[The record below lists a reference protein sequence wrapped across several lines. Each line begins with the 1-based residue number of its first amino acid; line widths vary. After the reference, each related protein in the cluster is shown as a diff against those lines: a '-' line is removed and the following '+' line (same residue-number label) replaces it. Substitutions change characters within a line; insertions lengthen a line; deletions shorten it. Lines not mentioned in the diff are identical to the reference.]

1 LRITTD
7 APSPRAKARSAKE
20 KSRLAAGLSC
30 SRLVPAT
37 ELAILTGILALAV
50 WILLLL
56 AGLLAATLLLLT
68 GLLGRILVR
77 LAGLVLIGHLK
88 ISLVERSRVQ
98 PRGVPLVAGQTGS
111 TLIIAWRFVVAAV
124 A

>member
-30 SRLVPAT
+30 SRVVPAT
-37 ELAILTGILALAV
+37 GLAILTGILALAV

-88 ISLVERSRVQ
+88 ISLVERS
-98 PRGVPLVAGQTGS
+98 LV
-111 TLIIAWRFVVAAV
+111 
-124 A
+124 